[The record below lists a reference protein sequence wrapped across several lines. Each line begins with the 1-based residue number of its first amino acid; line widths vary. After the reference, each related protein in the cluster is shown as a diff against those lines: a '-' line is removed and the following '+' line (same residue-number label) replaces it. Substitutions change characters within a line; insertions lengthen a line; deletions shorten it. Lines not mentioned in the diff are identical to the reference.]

1 MSGSDTTDNIAR
13 MHELHGLQPVLPV
26 ADVSASAPLFEEVL
40 GFEVE
45 FLHGAG
51 SSRTRASRRGMA
63 ATVNQS
69 SFISATPSPNTF
81 SQAESC
87 AARARLSCFTMR
99 IL

>member
-13 MHELHGLQPVLPV
+13 MHELHRLQPVLPV
-26 ADVSASAPLFEEVL
+26 ADVSASAAFFEEVL
-40 GFEVE
+40 GFEIE
-45 FLHGAG
+45 FLHGTPPVHAA
-51 SSRTRASRRGMA
+51 SSPGMA

-87 AARARLSCFTMR
+87 AARARLYCFTML